1 MNTDEKTLKPIARLK
16 EPRDLFALPKDKDND
31 CSQQAP
37 RWPVECQVSS
47 RNRGASCIQC
57 NYPESLQSYLSFQ
70 VIEERIIH
78 IPYVPPQPE
87 PLNVPTGNELK
98 PRPVGQENGIVVFT
112 YCPISAV
119 NYVSI
124 KLVPITLKHAPPA
137 LLTLGLG
144 RGFGG

>member
-16 EPRDLFALPKDKDND
+16 EPRDLFALPKEKDND

-47 RNRGASCIQC
+47 SPQGSFIHTNT
-57 NYPESLQSYLSFQ
+57 PESLQ

-98 PRPVGQENGIVVFT
+98 PRPVGEENGIVVFT

-124 KLVPITLKHAPPA
+124 LNWFRQPFSMHRRHL
-137 LLTLGLG
+137 
-144 RGFGG
+144 